1 MAIPLSNEMKEVRAP
16 QTANIKPIDE
26 SQMLRSMSETALQMN
41 RNMQEGIRGGFQL
54 ADKVRLQNDAFKRNE
69 AEREYNERTTQLNT
83 ELAQKQGE
91 ERIKYQP
98 KYEAEM
104 KLASDKYEAA
114 INKVGNFE
122 IREGSKRSINAWN
135 NRNASNYQYENYKN
149 DTNLQEKS
157 MAQALI
163 TDNEKRIKAVSA
175 ADNASSLTAY
185 AKDPNLGFAH
195 GEQLIRD
202 FYKNRMGLPDEVVD
216 QYVKDYKSKGYIAMA
231 ARLAQ
236 VTDEVNK
243 NSAYNESIKFI
254 NDGIENGF
262 IDAADG
268 IEAKRLLED
277 QKLDMIAETAPGLI
291 FNDDGTFN
299 FTAAHRYAPDLTR
312 KELYKKLSG
321 TKGANAGAKGGQEQ
335 IQNMAIDEFYRNA
348 MQLGRSGLI
357 KAMAAAGIES
367 AKDFVERN
375 KEGIDS
381 ADDKG
386 RAGVKSI
393 LANKQL
399 LDFLKTVENGQM
411 VITAEGKMRPMTKG
425 ETLESIQAQG
435 ASLVN
440 AATRSKLLEMQK
452 NVIADMNRQ
461 LQNTPLEQLYD
472 QTLWSASG
480 FLSSKDKALMETLTS
495 WSGRHARTHNKY
507 VTLGMKALN
516 RAFGMEFDI
525 HTMPISTDVD
535 LGYALQGYD
544 RGWTNAARL
553 YNITPK
559 MSEEKLNDTDLITQ
573 KEFFY
578 NDDKQQLEI
587 RERPDLPKVTLAEA
601 VSRELG
607 IGMLEEMDDGMF
619 HSIYGQ
625 NKTKGQVAEEI
636 RHNGGYQQSFGDQ
649 LSFGLANATGKLL
662 DSIAEFPLF
671 MAFKPQLKYIREL
684 GESQARSNNWNR
696 SGYMIADQEIAGAFM
711 AAAKGIKQSIK
722 GVSEMPKNALDIAFS
737 DDTTKNEAITRQMQ
751 FLDNIV
757 TPKPDMAPWTFQE
770 YAVRKGYADKD
781 TYNSYLGTRNAYM
794 NTSRLIQQAGKD
806 AKFFRVDSVDA
817 QQLLG
822 DRMLSDMGMV
832 PSNDS
837 NVGREITIDEVL
849 KAGVTPFS
857 APKKAFDKASFQDK
871 FDAAKVD
878 SKTPMFFLNNSMGFL
893 WQDGFVE
900 QFDTNMTEFVYLLGI
915 LNQYGSD
922 DAKAGIKRTP
932 MPTYRGPI
940 TNPDFK

>member
-348 MQLGRSGLI
+348 MQ
-357 KAMAAAGIES
+357 
-367 AKDFVERN
+367 
-375 KEGIDS
+375 
-381 ADDKG
+381 
-386 RAGVKSI
+386 
-393 LANKQL
+393 
-399 LDFLKTVENGQM
+399 
-411 VITAEGKMRPMTKG
+411 
-425 ETLESIQAQG
+425 
-435 ASLVN
+435 
-440 AATRSKLLEMQK
+440 
-452 NVIADMNRQ
+452 
-461 LQNTPLEQLYD
+461 
-472 QTLWSASG
+472 
-480 FLSSKDKALMETLTS
+480 
-495 WSGRHARTHNKY
+495 
-507 VTLGMKALN
+507 
-516 RAFGMEFDI
+516 
-525 HTMPISTDVD
+525 
-535 LGYALQGYD
+535 
-544 RGWTNAARL
+544 
-553 YNITPK
+553 
-559 MSEEKLNDTDLITQ
+559 
-573 KEFFY
+573 
-578 NDDKQQLEI
+578 
-587 RERPDLPKVTLAEA
+587 
-601 VSRELG
+601 
-607 IGMLEEMDDGMF
+607 
-619 HSIYGQ
+619 
-625 NKTKGQVAEEI
+625 
-636 RHNGGYQQSFGDQ
+636 
-649 LSFGLANATGKLL
+649 
-662 DSIAEFPLF
+662 
-671 MAFKPQLKYIREL
+671 
-684 GESQARSNNWNR
+684 
-696 SGYMIADQEIAGAFM
+696 
-711 AAAKGIKQSIK
+711 
-722 GVSEMPKNALDIAFS
+722 
-737 DDTTKNEAITRQMQ
+737 
-751 FLDNIV
+751 
-757 TPKPDMAPWTFQE
+757 
-770 YAVRKGYADKD
+770 
-781 TYNSYLGTRNAYM
+781 
-794 NTSRLIQQAGKD
+794 
-806 AKFFRVDSVDA
+806 
-817 QQLLG
+817 
-822 DRMLSDMGMV
+822 
-832 PSNDS
+832 
-837 NVGREITIDEVL
+837 
-849 KAGVTPFS
+849 
-857 APKKAFDKASFQDK
+857 
-871 FDAAKVD
+871 
-878 SKTPMFFLNNSMGFL
+878 
-893 WQDGFVE
+893 
-900 QFDTNMTEFVYLLGI
+900 
-915 LNQYGSD
+915 
-922 DAKAGIKRTP
+922 
-932 MPTYRGPI
+932 
-940 TNPDFK
+940 